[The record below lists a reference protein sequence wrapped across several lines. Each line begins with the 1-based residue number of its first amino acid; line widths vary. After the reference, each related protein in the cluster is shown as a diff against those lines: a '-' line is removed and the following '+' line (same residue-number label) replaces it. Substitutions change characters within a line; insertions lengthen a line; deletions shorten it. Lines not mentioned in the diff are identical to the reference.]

1 MANFLMNVHG
11 RMYLGGIM
19 DFLQAAQNFGALVGA
34 FGVVELIKFFVS
46 RKDKKQERQEDR
58 ADDIGNLRVEL
69 KKHLEDTNADWKTTY
84 CDKNAQAIAQV
95 ARELSELGTKLT
107 DNVLLLTN
115 TVSDIKEYN
124 SNIGDA
130 INGIIHDRIIH
141 NVDGFIE
148 RGGITQD
155 ELATL
160 TSMYEP
166 YRKLGG
172 NGNVQT
178 AYEIA
183 VKLPIITK
191 EQAIKRDNE
200 IRWAAYEK
208 K

>member
-1 MANFLMNVHG
+1 MANFLISVHG

-46 RKDKKQERQEDR
+46 RKDKKQERKEDR
-58 ADDIGNLRVEL
+58 ADDIGNLRTEL
-69 KKHLEDTNADWKTTY
+69 KKHLDDTNADWKTTY
-84 CDKNAQAIAQV
+84 CDKNAKAIADV
-95 ARELSELGTKLT
+95 AKELSDLGTKLT

-115 TVSDIKEYN
+115 TVTEIKENN

-141 NVDGFIE
+141 NVDGFID

-183 VKLPIITK
+183 AKLPIISK

>member
-1 MANFLMNVHG
+1 MNFFTAL
-11 RMYLGGIM
+11 
-19 DFLQAAQNFGALVGA
+19 QNFGALVGA
-34 FGVVELIKFFVS
+34 FGVVELIKFFVT

-58 ADDIGNLRVEL
+58 ADDIGNLRTEL

-95 ARELSELGTKLT
+95 AKELSELGSKLT

-115 TVSDIKEYN
+115 TVTEIKDN
-124 SNIGDA
+124 NVNIGDA

-141 NVDGFIE
+141 NVDVYIE

-160 TSMYEP
+160 TSMYDP

-172 NGNVQT
+172 NGNVKT

-183 VKLPIITK
+183 AKLPIITK
-191 EQAIKRDNE
+191 EQAIKRDNNL
-200 IRWAAYEK
+200 RWAAYEK

>member
-1 MANFLMNVHG
+1 MSVHG
-11 RMYLGGIM
+11 RMYLGGMM

>member
-1 MANFLMNVHG
+1 MSVHG
-11 RMYLGGIM
+11 LMYLGGIM

>member
-1 MANFLMNVHG
+1 
-11 RMYLGGIM
+11 M
-19 DFLQAAQNFGALVGA
+19 DFLTAAQNFGALVGA

-58 ADDIGNLRVEL
+58 VDDIGNLRVEL

-148 RGGITQD
+148 RGGITHD

-166 YRKLGG
+166 YKKLGG

-191 EQAIKRDNE
+191 EQALKRDNE
-200 IRWAAYEK
+200 IRRQSYEK
-208 K
+208 NS

>member
-1 MANFLMNVHG
+1 
-11 RMYLGGIM
+11 M
-19 DFLQAAQNFGALVGA
+19 DFLTAAQNFGALVGA

-58 ADDIGNLRVEL
+58 ADDIGNLRTEL
-69 KKHLEDTNADWKTTY
+69 KKHLDDTNADWKTTY
-84 CDKNAQAIAQV
+84 CDKNAKAIADV
-95 ARELSELGTKLT
+95 AKELSDLGTKLT

-115 TVSDIKEYN
+115 TVTEIKENN

-141 NVDGFIE
+141 NVDGFID

-183 VKLPIITK
+183 AKLPIISK

>member
-1 MANFLMNVHG
+1 
-11 RMYLGGIM
+11 M
-19 DFLQAAQNFGALVGA
+19 DFLTVVQNFGALVGA

-58 ADDIGNLRVEL
+58 ADDIGNLRTEL
-69 KKHLEDTNADWKTTY
+69 KKHLDDTNADWKTTY
-84 CDKNAQAIAQV
+84 CDKNAKAIADV
-95 ARELSELGTKLT
+95 AKELSDLGTKLT

-115 TVSDIKEYN
+115 TVTEIKENN

-141 NVDGFIE
+141 NVDGFID

-183 VKLPIITK
+183 AKLPIISK

>member
-1 MANFLMNVHG
+1 
-11 RMYLGGIM
+11 M
-19 DFLQAAQNFGALVGA
+19 DILQALQNFGALVGA
-34 FGVVELIKFFVS
+34 FGVVELIKFFVL

-58 ADDIGNLRVEL
+58 VDDIGNLRTEL
-69 KKHLEDTNADWKTTY
+69 KKHLDDTNASWKETY
-84 CDKNAQAIAQV
+84 CDKNAKAIADV
-95 ARELSELGTKLT
+95 ATELSDLGAKLT
-107 DNVLLLTN
+107 ENVLLLTN
-115 TVSDIKEYN
+115 TVTEIKENN

-141 NVDGFIE
+141 NVDSFIE

-178 AYEIA
+178 AYDIA
-183 VKLPIITK
+183 AKLPIITK